1 MFEVL
6 AQLFVGFLIGW
17 AIIFVIRIING
28 MQMNQQIISGLH
40 KGQELVDQHIIM
52 MDVTKDKGIYYC
64 WDDKDNSFVCQG
76 KDYKEIVQAFK
87 ERFPDRI
94 FFIND
99 RFKKYFPEDFKQSKF
114 AIQTEE

>member
-17 AIIFVIRIING
+17 AIIFVIKIING
-28 MQMNQQIISGLH
+28 LQMNQQIISGLH

-52 MDVTKDKGIYYC
+52 MDVQKDKGIYYC
-64 WDDKDNSFVCQG
+64 YDDRDDTFVCQG
-76 KDYKEIVQAFK
+76 KDYEEIKKTFK